1 MTFNFEDFALDP
13 ARRELRR
20 GGSVIAVEPQVFDL
34 ICHLVRERE
43 RVVTKDELLDA
54 IWNGRVVSESTLT
67 TRINAAR
74 RALSDSGNEQRL
86 IRTILRKGFRFVG
99 DVQAAAKPEDKP
111 AAPTQEITFCR
122 ACDGVSL
129 AVSSCGDGP
138 PVVKVG
144 TWLTHVE
151 LDWRTPVW
159 GPLYARL
166 AQQFRLIH
174 YDPRGCGLSEL
185 NAAEISFEGFV
196 RDLEFVVDS
205 CRLERFSLVCFSQ
218 GAAVGAAFAARH
230 PGRIERIVMSGGFP
244 LGWRKRGNPAEIATR
259 EAMVTLIR
267 HGWDQDNPAFRRIFN
282 TRMWPDLTAEQMAA
296 FDELQRCA
304 ATPESAVRIQ
314 LVTADLD
321 VVGLL
326 PQLAAPTLVIHSR
339 DDGSIPREMGLLLA
353 REIPAARFL
362 EIDSRN
368 HIPMPHEPVWPRYID
383 EICAFLSAGN
393 SE

>member
-1 MTFNFEDFALDP
+1 MTFHFEDFALDP
-13 ARRELRR
+13 DRRELRR
-20 GGSVIAVEPQVFDL
+20 GGLVIETEPQVFDL
-34 ICHLVRERE
+34 ICHLVRERA

-54 IWNGRVVSESTLT
+54 IWNGRIVSESTLT

-74 RALSDSGNEQRL
+74 RALGDSGNAQRL

-99 DVQAAAKPEDKP
+99 EVRAAVQPADKP
-111 AAPTQEITFCR
+111 AAPKQEITFCR
-122 ACDGVSL
+122 SSDGVSL
-129 AVSSCGDGP
+129 AISTCGDGP

-151 LDWRTPVW
+151 RDWRTPVW
-159 GPLYARL
+159 GPLYARV

-174 YDPRGCGLSEL
+174 YDPRGCVEL

-196 RDLEFVVDS
+196 RDLESVVDS
-205 CRLERFSLVCFSQ
+205 CRLERFSLLCFSQ

-259 EAMVTLIR
+259 EAMVTLIQ
-267 HGWDQDNPAFRRIFN
+267 HGWGQDNPAFRRIFN
-282 TRMWPDLTAEQMAA
+282 TRMWPDLTPEQMAA

-304 ATPESAVRIQ
+304 ATPESAARIQ
-314 LVTADLD
+314 LVTAEID

-362 EIDSRN
+362 ELDSRN
-368 HIPMPHEPVWPRYID
+368 HIPMPHEPVWERYID
-383 EICAFLSAGN
+383 EMCAFLSAR
-393 SE
+393 

>member
-1 MTFNFEDFALDP
+1 M
-13 ARRELRR
+13 
-20 GGSVIAVEPQVFDL
+20 FDL
-34 ICHLVRERE
+34 ICYLVRERE
-43 RVVTKDELLDA
+43 RVVTKDELLDE
-54 IWNGRVVSESTLT
+54 IWNGRVVSESTST

-74 RALSDSGNEQRL
+74 RALSDSGNQQRL

-99 DVQAAAKPEDKP
+99 EVQAAAKPEDKP
-111 AAPTQEITFCR
+111 AACKQEITFCR

-129 AVSSCGDGP
+129 AISTCGNGP

-174 YDPRGCGLSEL
+174 YDPRVRPVRAQCGGDL
-185 NAAEISFEGFV
+185 V
-196 RDLEFVVDS
+196 RGLRPRSRVRRRQRRARAVLARMLFAGRRSRRGVRSPAPGTRRAHRHVG
-205 CRLERFSLVCFSQ
+205 RLP
-218 GAAVGAAFAARH
+218 AR
-230 PGRIERIVMSGGFP
+230 
-244 LGWRKRGNPAEIATR
+244 LAKARKPAEIATR
-259 EAMVTLIR
+259 EAMVTLIQ
-267 HGWDQDNPAFRRIFN
+267 HGWDQENPAFRRIFN

-353 REIPAARFL
+353 REFLRHGFSRSTAA
-362 EIDSRN
+362 ITSRCRMSLSG
-368 HIPMPHEPVWPRYID
+368 HATSTRSAPSWPP
-383 EICAFLSAGN
+383 EMAN